1 MVLFNIIR
9 GILDSA
15 TLNEI
20 WSGVYEIIKS
30 ESPKEIILDASNL
43 KHCDTIGGSFF
54 LKLRKLAQDRNLK
67 LEIINLKNEI
77 LQLLNLFNYENLY
90 KVSTETEVQD
100 NSFEKIGKSTV
111 SLYEGLI
118 DNVSFIG

>member
-1 MVLFNIIR
+1 MDENSKISYEKTEKGILNISLH

-20 WSGVYEIIKS
+20 WSRVYEIIKS

-54 LKLRKLAQDRNLK
+54 
-67 LEIINLKNEI
+67 
-77 LQLLNLFNYENLY
+77 F
-90 KVSTETEVQD
+90 
-100 NSFEKIGKSTV
+100 
-111 SLYEGLI
+111 
-118 DNVSFIG
+118 